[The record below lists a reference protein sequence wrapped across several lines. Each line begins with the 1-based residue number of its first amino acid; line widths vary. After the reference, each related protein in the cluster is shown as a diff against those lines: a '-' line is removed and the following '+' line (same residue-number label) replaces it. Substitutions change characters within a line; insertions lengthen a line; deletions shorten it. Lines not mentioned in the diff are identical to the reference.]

1 MNKNKTI
8 KKIKIPIE
16 SLSVV
21 TFNCL
26 IIDERTDENEHNL
39 FIGKYMQPGD
49 DWGVP
54 AEEFNFN

>member
-49 DWGVP
+49 D
-54 AEEFNFN
+54 